1 MKPLILGVLLGL
13 LLAVIA
19 TIATASEPPP
29 VLNAG
34 RAAAAS
40 SATRLSGL
48 APAVLGPVLLRGPVA
63 EQPRDGRRSLR

>member
-1 MKPLILGVLLGL
+1 MKPLFIGILLGL
-13 LLAVIA
+13 LLALLT
-19 TIATASEPPP
+19 TIATASEHPSG
-29 VLNAG
+29 LNAG

-48 APAVLGPVLLRGPVA
+48 APAVLGPVILRGPVA